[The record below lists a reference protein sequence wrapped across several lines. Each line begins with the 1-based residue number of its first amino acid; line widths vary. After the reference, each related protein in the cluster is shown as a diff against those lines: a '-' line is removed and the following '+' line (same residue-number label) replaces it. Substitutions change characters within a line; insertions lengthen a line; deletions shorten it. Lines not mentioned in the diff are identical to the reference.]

1 MENYENII
9 KVGIMLFAF
18 SIGWFIGILIAILN
32 SEIQRLK
39 NSIKK
44 KNSIKQNQLQ
54 LGKKIIL

>member
-32 SEIQRLK
+32 
-39 NSIKK
+39 
-44 KNSIKQNQLQ
+44 
-54 LGKKIIL
+54 